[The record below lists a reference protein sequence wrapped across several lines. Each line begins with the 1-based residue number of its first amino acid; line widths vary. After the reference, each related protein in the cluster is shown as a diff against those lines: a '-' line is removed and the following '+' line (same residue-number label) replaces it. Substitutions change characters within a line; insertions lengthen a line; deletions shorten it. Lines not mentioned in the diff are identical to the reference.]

1 MPWSLSG
8 VLGELRKT
16 NKFVILHHLEKD
28 TTPLSHPPHN
38 HAAAI
43 DGMAA
48 VQKLKANGLT
58 FEQFAENL
66 PQFIIYGSR
75 LARHIDIVF
84 DVYRDSSI

>member
-75 LARHIDIVF
+75 LARHINIVF